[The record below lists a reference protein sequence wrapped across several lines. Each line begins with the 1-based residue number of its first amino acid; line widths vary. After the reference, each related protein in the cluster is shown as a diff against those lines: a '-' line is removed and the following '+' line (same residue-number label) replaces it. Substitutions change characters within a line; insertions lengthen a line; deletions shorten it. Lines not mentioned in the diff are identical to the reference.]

1 MRKTAVQLAT
11 GRVTL
16 PTHEP
21 HEPCHHTSTRFQRE
35 EASGRHQAQQ
45 QGLNVVSDNART
57 DLVVRS
63 EGTAEGAK
71 AAAEPT
77 SARTAVLRII
87 LRRVRR

>member
-21 HEPCHHTSTRFQRE
+21 HEPCHPTSTGSSAR
-35 EASGRHQAQQ
+35 RHQAQQ